1 MCPCSPKIMFYMIHI
16 ITLYSFIH
24 YGMSKRF
31 FFPQYTGG
39 TAGAILNVLD
49 CESRDPVLV
58 QIRFKIVFTVIFSR
72 PLSQLEQ
79 LLASCERVGT
89 QY

>member
-1 MCPCSPKIMFYMIHI
+1 MCPFSPKIMFYMIHI
-16 ITLYSFIH
+16 ITFYSFIH
-24 YGMSKRF
+24 YGMSKRTF
-31 FFPQYTGG
+31 SQYTGG

-58 QIRFKIVFTVIFSR
+58 QIRFKIVFTVILSR
-72 PLSQLEQ
+72 PLSQLEK
-79 LLASCERVGT
+79 LPVSCERVGT

>member
-1 MCPCSPKIMFYMIHI
+1 MGCRKELF
-16 ITLYSFIH
+16 L
-24 YGMSKRF
+24 
-31 FFPQYTGG
+31 QYTGG

-58 QIRFKIVFTVIFSR
+58 QIRFKKFFMVILSR
-72 PLSQLEQ
+72 PLSQSEQ
-79 LLASCERVGT
+79 LSVSCERVGT